1 MGPIKTTVALALVFG
16 LGAAGASIAATEP
29 AGIQDDS
36 RAAAAQVGTP
46 AAASIQADSPG
57 AAGQAGNPGATSIQ
71 DDSRSRSKG
80 SEEAS
85 GGTSIQDNSRSGLP
99 KRGHRAR
106 KAGGDPAPQ
115 VTTSGTP
122 R

>member
-1 MGPIKTTVALALVFG
+1 MRPIKTTVALALLLG

-36 RAAAAQVGTP
+36 RAAAAQLGTP
-46 AAASIQADSPG
+46 AAASIQDDSRE
-57 AAGQAGNPGATSIQ
+57 AGRAGTPGATSIQ

-80 SEEAS
+80 SGEAS
-85 GGTSIQDNSRSGLP
+85 GGTAIQDNSRPALP
-99 KRGHRAR
+99 KRSHRAR

-122 R
+122 